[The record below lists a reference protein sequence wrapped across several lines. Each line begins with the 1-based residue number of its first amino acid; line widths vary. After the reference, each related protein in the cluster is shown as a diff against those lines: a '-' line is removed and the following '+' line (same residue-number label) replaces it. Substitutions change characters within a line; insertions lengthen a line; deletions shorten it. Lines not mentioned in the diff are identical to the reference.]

1 MVQCEAHAPTATNN
15 ARDGSAQDTHTRE
28 TRKRERESERPD
40 FEASSRWRAGRRS
53 GLPRR
58 QVQQGQE

>member
-1 MVQCEAHAPTATNN
+1 MVQFEAHAPTATNK

-28 TRKRERESERPD
+28 TQKRARESERAD
-40 FEASSRWRAGRRS
+40 FGASSRWRAGRPS

>member
-1 MVQCEAHAPTATNN
+1 MVQCEAHAPTATNE
-15 ARDGSAQDTHTRE
+15 ARDGSAQVTHTRE
-28 TRKRERESERPD
+28 TRTRARESERAD

>member
-1 MVQCEAHAPTATNN
+1 VVQCEAHAPTATNKS
-15 ARDGSAQDTHTRE
+15 RDGSAQDTHTSE
-28 TRKRERESERPD
+28 TRKGARESQPAD
-40 FEASSRWRAGRRS
+40 VEASSRWRAGRRS